1 MKSLAQ
7 ARVKRVRAVQLLIE
21 GKSYDQIARAVGY
34 SHRGSAHHAVATAL
48 AAREVEAVDELR
60 ALEQVRLDLLQWS
73 LWPRAMEGDIAAID
87 VVLRII
93 EASDA
98 ASSASRIRRCPGAM
112 SPGFRGRSEELKA
125 TLEMQPRHRRR
136 HQLALGGAGTGGRRR
151 KCRISHRRQ

>member
-21 GKSYDQIARAVGY
+21 GRNYDEIARAVGY

-60 ALEQVRLDLLQWS
+60 ALEQVRLDQLQS
-73 LWPRAMEGDIAAID
+73 SMWPLAMAGDLAAIT

-93 EASDA
+93 DM
-98 ASSASRIRRCPGAM
+98 RCRLLG
-112 SPGFRGRSEELKA
+112 LQIKA
-125 TLEMQPRHRRR
+125 EPDEPRV
-136 HQLALGGAGTGGRRR
+136 LVAGPT
-151 KCRISHRRQ
+151 S